1 MPFGKEPRMQIKSLS
16 IPNRDGQKLSAQIDL
31 PGNSASMDT
40 DPSAL
45 ALYAHCFTCSKNI
58 KAAANLS
65 RGLVARGLTV
75 CRFDFT
81 GLGESGGRFADT
93 TFSSNVTDLIDV
105 AAHLEREYTAPRL
118 LIGHSLGGAEVIQ
131 AAGQLSAVRAVV
143 TIGAPYDPGHVLR
156 HLSNVRQQIEAQGE
170 APITIEGRTFHFKAD
185 FINNL
190 EAVDPAAAIRNLK
203 RPLLVMHAPL
213 DDTVSIDNAGRIFQ
227 TARHPKSF
235 VALDGADHL
244 LSQSAQARYA
254 GELIAAWASKYVQ
267 RDTAK

>member
-1 MPFGKEPRMQIKSLS
+1 MQIKSLS
-16 IPNRDGQKLSAQIDL
+16 IPNRNGQLLAARLDIPDKA
-31 PGNSASMDT
+31 AAADT
-40 DPSAL
+40 RPAPV

-81 GLGESGGRFADT
+81 GLGESGGRFAET

-105 AAHLEREYTAPRL
+105 AAYLKREFAVPRL
-118 LIGHSLGGAEVIQ
+118 LIGHSLGGAAVIQ
-131 AAGQLSAVRAVV
+131 AAAQLAAVRAVV
-143 TIGAPYDPGHVLR
+143 TIGAPFDPGHVLR
-156 HLSNVRQQIEAQGE
+156 HLSDLRQRIEAEGE
-170 APITIEGRTFHFKAD
+170 APITIEGRTFRFRAD

-190 EAVDPAAAIRNLK
+190 EAVDQAAAIRNLK

-213 DDTVSIDNAGRIFQ
+213 DDTVSIDHAGRIFQ

-235 VALDGADHL
+235 IALDGADHL
-244 LSQSAQARYA
+244 LSQSTQARYT
-254 GELIAAWASKYVQ
+254 GELIAAWASKYITQ
-267 RDTAK
+267 GN

>member
-1 MPFGKEPRMQIKSLS
+1 MQIKSLS
-16 IPNRDGQKLSAQIDL
+16 IPNRDGQELSARIDM
-31 PGNSASMDT
+31 PGQSSSVDT
-40 DPSAL
+40 VPSAVV
-45 ALYAHCFTCSKNI
+45 LYAHCFTCSKNI

-65 RGLVARGLTV
+65 RGLVAKGLTV

-81 GLGESGGRFADT
+81 GLGESGGRFVDT

-105 AAHLEREYTAPRL
+105 ATYLKREFALPRL
-118 LIGHSLGGAEVIQ
+118 LIGHSLGGAAVIQ

-156 HLSNVRQQIEAQGE
+156 HLSEVRQQIETQGE
-170 APITIEGRTFHFKAD
+170 AHITIEGRTFRFKAD

-190 EAVDPAAAIRNLK
+190 EAVDQASAIRNLK

-254 GELIAAWASKYVQ
+254 GELIAAWASKYIQ
-267 RDTAK
+267 KEPAQ